1 MELFTMTSHALSPL
15 PPLVNKAWRPCCLP
29 KVERLRQQAS
39 MVILGF
45 FSTGSV
51 WKCEE
56 SVAKKTLDELN
67 CFQARWDFLFRWQ
80 MRWVTMLHSHS
91 VCMRSSP
98 SVVPSPFSVFLL
110 SCYYFPF
117 VVLIACQMLSLRRM
131 VNLNLHA
138 PAPPSSLFLVCEHVS
153 VVCNF
158 FSYVRFMWHGSSSL
172 PSHNWSV

>member
-1 MELFTMTSHALSPL
+1 MLFAQSRATETTGFNGDFRLLFYRQRLKVWRIRRKEDTGWVELFPSEMGFSFSLTDALSHD
-15 PPLVNKAWRPCCLP
+15 
-29 KVERLRQQAS
+29 AS
-39 MVILGF
+39 PR
-45 FSTGSV
+45 S
-51 WKCEE
+51 
-56 SVAKKTLDELN
+56 
-67 CFQARWDFLFRWQ
+67 
-80 MRWVTMLHSHS
+80 HSHS

-117 VVLIACQMLSLRRM
+117 VVLIACQMLSLRRL